1 MTDAEATPGSIRPGG
16 RTARVRESVL
26 QVAGGQLAE
35 RGFGQLDLAEVA
47 AAAAVGKPTVFRRWR
62 TPTGRVPDLLMG

>member
-26 QVAGGQLAE
+26 QVARAQDAPPRIGQLVMG
-35 RGFGQLDLAEVA
+35 RGAGG
-47 AAAAVGKPTVFRRWR
+47 AAVG
-62 TPTGRVPDLLMG
+62 

>member
-26 QVAGGQLAE
+26 QVAGGQHAE
-35 RGFGQLDLAEVA
+35 RGIGQVDMAEVPA
-47 AAAAVGKPTVFRRWR
+47 AAAGGKTTV
-62 TPTGRVPDLLMG
+62 

>member
-26 QVAGGQLAE
+26 QVARGQLAQ
-35 RGFGQLDLAEVA
+35 RGFGQLELAQVA
-47 AAAAVGKPTVFRRWR
+47 AAAGGGKTTV
-62 TPTGRVPDLLMG
+62 